1 MGLVLEIR
9 HLAKAF
15 RLHLQGGARIPV
27 FDDLT
32 LELAEGE
39 ALAVTGPS
47 GRGKSSLLKLV
58 YGTYKAGHGEIL
70 VRHRDGWLDLA
81 RAAPRQ
87 VLEARRH
94 TIGYVT
100 QFLRVIPRVPALDI
114 VAEPLLERGVA
125 AQAARERAAGLLGR
139 LNIPERLWTLS
150 PMTFSGGEQQ
160 RVNIA
165 RGFAAPY
172 PILLLDE
179 PTASLDQ
186 ENRAVVLAMIAE
198 TRRAGSAVIGIFHD
212 AADRKAVCTREFD
225 LARLKSAAA

>member
-1 MGLVLEIR
+1 MSVVLKIKN
-9 HLAKAF
+9 LAKQF
-15 RLHLQGGARIPV
+15 RLHLQGGVRIPV
-27 FDDLT
+27 FDDLA
-32 LELAEGE
+32 LELAAGE

-47 GRGKSSLLKLV
+47 GKGKSSLLKLI
-58 YGTYKAGHGEIL
+58 YGTYKTGHGEIL
-70 VRHRDGWLDLA
+70 VRHEDDWLDLA
-81 RAAPRQ
+81 LAEPRQ
-87 VLEARRH
+87 VLAVRRR

-100 QFLRVIPRVPALDI
+100 QFLRVIPRIPALDI

-125 AQAARERAAGLLGR
+125 TEDARDRAASLLEQ
-139 LNIPERLWTLS
+139 LNIPERLWSLS

-186 ENRAVVLAMIAE
+186 ENKARVLAMIAQA
-198 TRRAGSAVIGIFHD
+198 RAQGSAIIGIFHD
-212 AADRKAVCTREFD
+212 PVDRKTVCTREFD
-225 LARLKSAAA
+225 LSGLKSAAA

>member
-1 MGLVLEIR
+1 MRAVLKIKN
-9 HLAKAF
+9 LAKQF

-27 FDDLT
+27 FDDLN
-32 LELAEGE
+32 LELAESE

-47 GRGKSSLLKLV
+47 GKGKSSLLKLI
-58 YGTYKAGHGEIL
+58 YGTYKVGKGEIL
-70 VRHRDGWLDLA
+70 VRHDGAWIDLA
-81 RAAPRQ
+81 DAEPRQ
-87 VLEARRH
+87 VLQARRR

-114 VAEPLLERGVA
+114 VAEPLLERGVPA
-125 AQAARERAAGLLGR
+125 DEASKRAARLLER
-139 LNIPERLWTLS
+139 LNIPERLWSLS

-165 RGFAAPY
+165 RGFAAHY

-186 ENRAVVLAMIAE
+186 ENKARVLAMIDEA
-198 TRRAGSAVIGIFHD
+198 RAQGSAIIGIFHD

-225 LARLKSAAA
+225 LGRAA

>member
-1 MGLVLEIR
+1 MSLVLKIKD
-9 HLAKAF
+9 LAKQF

-27 FDDLT
+27 FDNLSV
-32 LELAEGE
+32 ELASGE

-47 GRGKSSLLKLV
+47 GKGKSSLLKLV
-58 YGTYKAGHGEIL
+58 YGTYKVGQGEIL
-70 VRHRDGWLDLA
+70 VHHDNEWLDLA
-81 RAAPRQ
+81 RAEPRQ
-87 VLEARRH
+87 ILEARRR

-100 QFLRVIPRVPALDI
+100 QFLRVIPRIPALDI
-114 VAEPLLERGVA
+114 VAEPLLERGMA
-125 AQAARERAAGLLGR
+125 ADEARDRAAKLLQR
-139 LNIPERLWTLS
+139 LNIPERLWSLS

-186 ENRAVVLAMIAE
+186 ENKARVLAMIDEA
-198 TRRAGSAVIGIFHD
+198 RARGTAIIGIFHD
-212 AADRKAVCTREFD
+212 EADRKSVCTREFD
-225 LARLKSAAA
+225 LSRLPAA

>member
-1 MGLVLEIR
+1 MDLILKIR
-9 HLAKAF
+9 TLAKEF
-15 RLHLQGGARIPV
+15 RLHLQGGTRIPV
-27 FDDLT
+27 FDALDLDLGT
-32 LELAEGE
+32 GE

-47 GRGKSSLLKLV
+47 GKGKSSLLKLI
-58 YGTYKAGHGEIL
+58 YGTYKAGAGEIL
-70 VRHRDGWLDLA
+70 VRHDDSWIDLA
-81 RAAPRQ
+81 RAEPRE
-87 VLEARRH
+87 VLAVRRR

-125 AQAARERAAGLLGR
+125 AVDARNQAAQLLAR

-165 RGFAAPY
+165 RGFVAPY

-179 PTASLDQ
+179 PTASLDE
-186 ENRAVVLAMIAE
+186 ENKARVLAMIDEA
-198 TRRAGSAVIGIFHD
+198 RARGSAVIGIFHD
-212 AADRKAVCTREFD
+212 VADRKAVCTRELNLD
-225 LARLKSAAA
+225 RREAA

>member
-1 MGLVLEIR
+1 MSLVLKIR
-9 HLAKAF
+9 HLAKQF

-27 FDDLT
+27 FDDLA
-32 LELAEGE
+32 LELAAGE
-39 ALAVTGPS
+39 ALAITGPS
-47 GRGKSSLLKLV
+47 GKGKSSLLKLI
-58 YGTYKAGHGEIL
+58 YGTYKSGQGEIL
-70 VRHRDGWLDLA
+70 VRHEGAWLDLA
-81 RAAPRQ
+81 RAEPRQ
-87 VLEARRH
+87 VLEARRR

-114 VAEPLLERGVA
+114 VAEPLLERGVRTEE
-125 AQAARERAAGLLGR
+125 ARDRAASLLAK
-139 LNIPERLWTLS
+139 LNIHERLWSLS

-186 ENRAVVLAMIAE
+186 ENKARVLAMIAE
-198 TRRAGSAVIGIFHD
+198 ARRAGSAIIGIFHD
-212 AADRKAVCTREFD
+212 AADRKTVCTREFD
-225 LARLKSAAA
+225 LSRLKSEQA

>member
-1 MGLVLEIR
+1 MSFVLKIS
-9 HLAKAF
+9 HLAKQF
-15 RLHLQGGARIPV
+15 RLHLQGGVRIPV
-27 FDDLT
+27 FDDLE
-32 LELAEGE
+32 LELAAGE

-47 GRGKSSLLKLV
+47 GKGKSSLLKLI
-58 YGTYKAGHGEIL
+58 YGTYKSGGGEIL
-70 VRHRDGWLDLA
+70 VRHDDDWLDLA
-81 RAAPRQ
+81 HAEPRQ
-87 VLEARRH
+87 VLDVRRR

-114 VAEPLLERGVA
+114 VAEPLLERGVTTE
-125 AQAARERAAGLLGR
+125 AARARAAELLR
-139 LNIPERLWTLS
+139 KLNIPERLWSLS

-186 ENRAVVLAMIAE
+186 ENKARVLAMIAE
-198 TRRAGSAVIGIFHD
+198 ARAQGSAIIGIFHD
-212 AADRKAVCTREFD
+212 ALDWKAVCNREFD
-225 LARLKSAAA
+225 LAQLKSAVA